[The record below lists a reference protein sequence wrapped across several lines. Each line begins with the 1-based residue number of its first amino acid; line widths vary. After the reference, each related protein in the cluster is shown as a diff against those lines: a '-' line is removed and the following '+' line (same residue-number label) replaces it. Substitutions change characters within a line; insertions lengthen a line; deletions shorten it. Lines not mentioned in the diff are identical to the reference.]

1 MTPKRLL
8 NPVQK
13 GNKRQRKTRR
23 KQLYG
28 TTLLI
33 IGVVVFVAWALYVGG
48 K

>member
-1 MTPKRLL
+1 MPKRLL

-13 GNKRQRKTRR
+13 GNKRQRKTQR

-28 TTLLI
+28 TALLI
-33 IGVVVFVAWALYVGG
+33 IAIVVFVAWALVVGG